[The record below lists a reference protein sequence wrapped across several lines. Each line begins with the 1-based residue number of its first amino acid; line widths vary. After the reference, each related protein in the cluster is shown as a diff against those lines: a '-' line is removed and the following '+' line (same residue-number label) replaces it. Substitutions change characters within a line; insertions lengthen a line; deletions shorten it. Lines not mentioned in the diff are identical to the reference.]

1 MAVGGPQLVISKHN
15 FAGAGPTQPVCVGLM
30 SEWLCGD
37 GGGTVEFVVV
47 WRRGV
52 LSICTCGERGES
64 NAVSPELGFHARVE
78 GWWSTA
84 GKAADKLSWVLP
96 GAQGDPA

>member
-1 MAVGGPQLVISKHN
+1 MAVGGPQLVISKQLFCCCWPN
-15 FAGAGPTQPVCVGLM
+15 TAGVGLL
-30 SEWLCGD
+30 SEWFCGD

-47 WRRGV
+47 WRRTCA

-64 NAVSPELGFHARVE
+64 NAVSPELGFQRVD

-84 GKAADKLSWVLP
+84 GKAA
-96 GAQGDPA
+96 GDGEQ